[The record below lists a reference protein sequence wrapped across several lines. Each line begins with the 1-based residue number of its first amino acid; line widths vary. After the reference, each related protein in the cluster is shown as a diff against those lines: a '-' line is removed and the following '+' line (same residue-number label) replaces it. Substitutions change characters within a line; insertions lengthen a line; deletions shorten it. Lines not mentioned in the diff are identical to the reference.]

1 MAGQIPFSI
10 LEQVLTKLGS
20 LAFQEIG
27 LVCCARDDLKK
38 LGNSLSTV
46 KAVLVD
52 AEEKQ
57 EQSDAVRIW
66 IGRLQDIVYEAEEL
80 VDEMATHD
88 LRGMVQG
95 QRKVAT
101 QVLDFFSSS
110 NQIWFRLKVGHRI
123 KDIREKLKEVENE
136 ISSLNLEKKIIIDV
150 RDKSSGRETSSVLK
164 PDIIGREKDK
174 EKMTLSLLNPT
185 SSQGSV
191 SVNAIVGIGGLGK
204 TALAQ
209 LVYNDEKVKN
219 YFEKKMWVCVSDEF
233 EVKLLVKKIL
243 ECATNNE
250 VPNLLGLEQLR
261 IRLKEN
267 LEGKRYLLVLDDV
280 WNEDQKKWDDLKAY
294 LLVGAPGS
302 KILVTTRSTRVASVM
317 GVDSLYG
324 LQHLA
329 ENEAWDLFEK
339 LAFGEGHGA
348 VMNPNLIKIG
358 KEMVKKCKGVP
369 LAIRILGSLM
379 RLKIKESEWSSILE
393 SDLLKSFQTN
403 ENVLSVLK
411 LSYYHLP
418 TYLRQCFTYCAMFPK
433 DYEFDKETL
442 IRLWIAQGYIICSSK
457 DDNLEDIGDQYFN
470 ELSSRSFFHQSES
483 MNGYK
488 MHDLIHDLAQSM
500 AKDRYFA
507 VENVCEGIHHVYW
520 PSSLNEIEMLVKVKG
535 MRTLFFESFP
545 ESVTFK
551 KGSNFQRLRALHL
564 GWNIKGVPNSI
575 ARLKYLRYLDISR
588 CKMETLPKSI
598 NNLQNLQTLIL
609 SYCRRLRELPRDI
622 EKLISLRCLMIN
634 GCESLRCMPIGL
646 GKLTCLRQLSDF
658 VVAWDE
664 GSKGAMLNELNSL
677 NQLKGRIVLHDLI
690 NVENVEIES
699 NQVNLREK
707 KHLQYLVLRWS
718 YSFLYEE
725 TGVENNELFL
735 EKLEPHPNLQSLVVE
750 SFMGLGQVERLHVI
764 SGQGKLKLK

>member
-20 LAFQEIG
+20 LAFQEVG

-57 EQSDAVRIW
+57 EQSDAVKIW

-101 QVLDFFSSS
+101 QVLDFFCSS

-174 EKMTLSLLNPT
+174 EKMTLSLLNPA
-185 SSQGSV
+185 SSQGNV

-219 YFEKKMWVCVSDEF
+219 YFEKKMWLCVSEEF

-267 LEGKRYLLVLDDV
+267 LEGKRYLLALDDV

-294 LLVGAPGS
+294 LLMGAPGS
-302 KILVTTRSTRVASVM
+302 KILVTTRSTRVALVM
-317 GVDSLYG
+317 GVDSPYVLQG
-324 LQHLA
+324 LA
-329 ENEAWDLFEK
+329 DNEAWDLFEK

-348 VMNPNLIKIG
+348 VMNPNLTKIG

-369 LAIRILGSLM
+369 LAIRSLGSLM
-379 RLKIKESEWSSILE
+379 HLKTKESEWSSILE
-393 SDLLKSFQTN
+393 SELWRSFQTS
-403 ENVLSVLK
+403 ENILFVLK

-433 DYEFDKETL
+433 DYKFNKETL
-442 IRLWIAQGYIICSSK
+442 IRLWIAQGYIVCSSK
-457 DDNLEDIGDQYFN
+457 DDDLEDIGDQYFN

-488 MHDLIHDLAQSM
+488 MHDLIHDLAQSI

-545 ESVTFK
+545 ESATLKRV
-551 KGSNFQRLRALHL
+551 SNFQRLRALHL
-564 GWNIKGVPNSI
+564 GWNINGVPNSI
-575 ARLKYLRYLDISR
+575 ARLKYLRYLDISW
-588 CKMETLPKSI
+588 CKMDTLPKSI
-598 NNLQNLQTLIL
+598 TNLQNLQTLIL
-609 SYCRRLRELPRDI
+609 SYCERLRELPRDI
-622 EKLISLRCLMIN
+622 EKLISLRCLMIG
-634 GCESLRCMPIGL
+634 GCRKLRCMPIGL

-658 VVAWDE
+658 VVARDE

-677 NQLKGRIVLHDLI
+677 NQLKGRIVLYDLR

-707 KHLQYLVLRWS
+707 KLLR
-718 YSFLYEE
+718 
-725 TGVENNELFL
+725 
-735 EKLEPHPNLQSLVVE
+735 KA
-750 SFMGLGQVERLHVI
+750 
-764 SGQGKLKLK
+764 